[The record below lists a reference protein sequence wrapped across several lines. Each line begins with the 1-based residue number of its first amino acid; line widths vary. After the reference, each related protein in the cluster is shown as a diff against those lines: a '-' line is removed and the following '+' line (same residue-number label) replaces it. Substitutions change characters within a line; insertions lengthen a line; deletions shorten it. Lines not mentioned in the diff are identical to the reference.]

1 MAKAKING
9 QEYSLAFTLDA
20 WDAME
25 AISDELT
32 APEDAGKGLDLK
44 ELMNHVMSRKVLC
57 RMLAILI
64 SAAAALEDRTPGPEA
79 DAKWIARHVRPG
91 QIRDLGMAVIEA
103 ITEGM
108 RMETEE
114 EDPNEE
120 VDVVLEEIKKNDSP
134 GE

>member
-79 DAKWIARHVRPG
+79 DAIWIARHVRPG

-108 RMETEE
+108 RMETDK

-120 VDVVLEEIKKNDSP
+120 VDVVLEEIKKNESP